1 MSCFFQTLLINCC
14 SVFNIIVLF
23 IMLLLVS
30 FVFSF
35 LFALFQND
43 CIQSF
48 FTEPL
53 ENVVLH
59 LRTPHEH
66 INIRVLL

>member
-1 MSCFFQTLLINCC
+1 
-14 SVFNIIVLF
+14 
-23 IMLLLVS
+23 MLLLVS

-35 LFALFQND
+35 LFALFEND

-53 ENVVLH
+53 ENVVLY

-66 INIRVLL
+66 IIIRVLL